1 MDPHV
6 ACCRSSLKYPSW
18 KGKNIPTFQSREAKV
33 TPLNRSGFQERP
45 QPASNVMT
53 PYNRGRKIC
62 CILRATAVAISITL
76 APSLSSAD
84 SKEAPKARYGDPAD
98 ESRLRFTPLN
108 LSDGSKLTVISPTKW
123 SDVTKQILK
132 TLNDT
137 HHEFTTL
144 FAQIP
149 PFSTSVRLME
159 ESTFFEL
166 TGAPSWTN
174 AMFFRGQI
182 IIPLSSS
189 KSVDLEN
196 LVRSVKHE
204 YTHAI
209 MSSLSGGKLPGWLD
223 EGIAQ
228 WFEGSETPSLREAL
242 RLWLRE
248 NDPVPL
254 SLLQGGFTKL
264 KPEMVPAAYA
274 QSLLA
279 TRALA
284 DKFGFAAIGRF
295 FLLLREGVEKEA
307 AFHTAFDVSQATFE
321 KELGKALKLW
331 AMSEEQKK
339 G

>member
-1 MDPHV
+1 M
-6 ACCRSSLKYPSW
+6 RSARQPRLLWHSLQAITAALALAS
-18 KGKNIPTFQSREAKV
+18 F
-33 TPLNRSGFQERP
+33 TPLSFAHP
-45 QPASNVMT
+45 
-53 PYNRGRKIC
+53 K
-62 CILRATAVAISITL
+62 
-76 APSLSSAD
+76 D
-84 SKEAPKARYGDPAD
+84 APKARYEDPAD

-108 LSDGSKLTVISPTKW
+108 LSDGSKLTIISPTKW

-137 HHEFTTL
+137 HEEFTKL
-144 FAQIP
+144 FNQIP

-159 ESTFFEL
+159 ESTFFDL
-166 TGAPSWTN
+166 TGAPAWTN

-189 KSVDLEN
+189 KAIDLEN
-196 LVRSVKHE
+196 LTRSVKHE

-228 WFEGSETPSLREAL
+228 WFEGTESPSLRDAL
-242 RLWLRE
+242 RVWLKQ

-264 KPEMVPAAYA
+264 TPEMVPAAYA

-279 TRALA
+279 TKALA
-284 DKFGFAAIGRF
+284 DKFGFAAVGRF
-295 FLLLREGVEKEA
+295 FILLREGVEKEA
-307 AFHTAFDVSQATFE
+307 AFRTAFEISSATFE
-321 KELGKALKLW
+321 KELGKALKEW
-331 AMSEEQKK
+331 ALTPEPQAKR
-339 G
+339 